1 MSGLHLADLAPESDD
16 KRRFQDYK
24 KEKGRATKNIENRIA
39 KHNLQRVLAITEVL
53 ESMGKQ
59 DGYES
64 QLGHHSLYYYACL
77 EFLRE
82 EDRIYFHGKN
92 CSFGFTKVYGDTKQE
107 EVNSFLKTKMGIKYD
122 EFIPK

>member
-1 MSGLHLADLAPESDD
+1 MADLAPESDD

-39 KHNLQRVLAITEVL
+39 KHNLQRVLAIQEVL

-64 QLGHHSLYYYACL
+64 QFSPHSL
-77 EFLRE
+77 
-82 EDRIYFHGKN
+82 
-92 CSFGFTKVYGDTKQE
+92 
-107 EVNSFLKTKMGIKYD
+107 
-122 EFIPK
+122 